1 MSQKGR
7 GKRLNECQRLEI
19 IEKLSKPNPP
29 AKRVIA
35 RTYGISDTAI
45 RKIWNNRDDIVA
57 RSSHMSSS
65 GRNSCYRASQAKFP
79 ELEEVL

>member
-1 MSQKGR
+1 MSQKGK
-7 GKRLNECQRLEI
+7 GERLNECQRLEI

-57 RSSHMSSS
+57 
-65 GRNSCYRASQAKFP
+65 
-79 ELEEVL
+79 